1 MVSLM
6 SILVRREL

>member
-6 SILVRREL
+6 SFVLP